1 MALSIFAHCKV
12 ASSLKKHK
20 HRDKSGRSP
29 VSAANFSAAADLQ
42 ALTDT
47 RHAPEAVDIWL
58 S

>member
-12 ASSLKKHK
+12 ASSLKKHM

-29 VSAANFSAAADLQ
+29 VSAANFSAAV
-42 ALTDT
+42 ALYVDV
-47 RHAPEAVDIWL
+47 RHAPDVTLDIV